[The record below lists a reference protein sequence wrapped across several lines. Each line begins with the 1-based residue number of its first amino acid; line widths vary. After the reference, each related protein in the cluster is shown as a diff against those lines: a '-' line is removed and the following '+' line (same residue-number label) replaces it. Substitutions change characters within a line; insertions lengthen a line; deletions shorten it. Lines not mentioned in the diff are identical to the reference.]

1 MSVKSSPITQS
12 DVSAAIRMTKTGT
25 PDGKIFVRTDGATRG
40 LMLRVQAKKA
50 AWVVKY
56 KNDSATIA
64 YAYPESEPRYMSA
77 LSKVQELA
85 RVVRTMLEN
94 GDKDQV
100 GPYLTSYYL
109 ERQTDKSKNKIGSAK
124 NALATMKAAVAL
136 DAWTLSD
143 CVDAAIKMKT
153 APDAKKKIK
162 IKPSGEK
169 DMRTTFK
176 RPAFKAAM
184 SKPVLHLSIKD
195 IEAVRDTVYRE
206 SGPSPAIKV
215 VTYTRSILNFCR
227 MYHSKSGLQTIDRW
241 WEMLDAPYEVAARD
255 RQPSIQEVVRTM
267 ILAEE
272 YLDKPLPGRAFAT
285 NGVRP
290 GSLAA
295 LWWIV
300 LTCQRVDAGLSLLP
314 YNVVEDEERPGSGW
328 LLAGWDAADQKGG
341 KSFVLPVPERA
352 WQFVEGWRQKSQTA
366 SSSEWAFPSEVKPN
380 VHISASGTYR
390 IIYRL
395 AGRDKLVQA
404 KSNKKID
411 RSVVEAKRK
420 WTAPTRTE
428 RRNLLD
434 EAGIR
439 WWSHHDLRNTLT
451 SYMSQKRMPG
461 GASAIL
467 AHEVKD
473 DTRLRVSQSDRQ
485 RLDFQ
490 RERAAKITQTAYG
503 AESQFIELKSLA
515 MEAWTTAVLDEY
527 DRQKQKA
534 NVHLI
539 AAE

>member
-1 MSVKSSPITQS
+1 
-12 DVSAAIRMTKTGT
+12 MTKTGT
-25 PDGKIFVRTDGATRG
+25 PDGKIFVHTDKSTRG
-40 LMLRVQAKKA
+40 LMLRVQGKKA

-56 KNDSATIA
+56 KNDTATIA
-64 YAYPESEPRYMSA
+64 YAHPEEEPRYLSA

-100 GPYLTSYYL
+100 PAYLNSYYV
-109 ERQTDKSKNKIGSAK
+109 ERVADTAKNKGGTAK
-124 NALATMKAAVAL
+124 QALVSMKAAVAA

-143 CVDAAIKMKT
+143 CVEETIKMKT
-153 APDAKKKIK
+153 SPDAKKKIRM
-162 IKPSGEK
+162 KPSSEK

-176 RPAFKAAM
+176 RSAFKAAM

-195 IEAVRDTVYRE
+195 IEAVRDAVYQE

-215 VTYTRSILNFCR
+215 ITYTRSVLNFCR

-241 WEMLDAPYEVAARD
+241 WEMLDAPYEVEARD
-255 RQPSIQEVVRTM
+255 REPSIKEVVQTM

-272 YLDKPLPGRAFAT
+272 YLTKPLPGRAFAT

-290 GSLAA
+290 GSLAS

-314 YNVVEDEERPGSGW
+314 YNIVEDEERPGSGW

-341 KSFVLPVPERA
+341 KSFVLPVPDRA
-352 WQFVEGWRQKSQTA
+352 WAFIDSFRQMSKMSKSA
-366 SSSEWAFPSEVKPN
+366 GSSEWAFPSEVKPD
-380 VHISASGTYR
+380 VHTSPSGTYR

-395 AGRDKLVQA
+395 AGRDALVQQ
-404 KSNKKID
+404 KSNKKMD

-420 WTAPTRTE
+420 WTAPQRTP
-428 RRNLLD
+428 RRDLLT
-434 EAGIR
+434 EAGID
-439 WWSHHDLRNTLT
+439 WWSHHDLRRTLST
-451 SYMSQKRMPG
+451 FMSARRMPG

-473 DTRLRVSQSDRQ
+473 DTRLRVSQSDQQ

-490 RERAAKITQTAYG
+490 KERAAKITQTAYG

-527 DRQKQKA
+527 DRQKGSVQ
-534 NVHLI
+534 LI